1 MVISV
6 TSLYLIHQND
16 KIPNVEAK
24 TVFCCCGCDSNIKLL
39 NKSQCFVV
47 FNGVMQLYCPLVDF
61 AINNT

>member
-16 KIPNVEAK
+16 KIPTVEVK
-24 TVFCCCGCDSNIKLL
+24 TMFCCCGCYSKIKLFI
-39 NKSQCFVV
+39 SQCFVV
-47 FNGVMQLYCPLVDF
+47 FNGVMQLYRPLVDF